1 MTKAYEVRD
10 NSLTLFPNDRKDK
23 PNQPD
28 YRGDGMVNGVP
39 VKLSG
44 WKKTG
49 KNGVFLSLAVQNKDQ
64 PAPGN
69 RDIGPGRKAEESWS
83 EDLSDSIPF

>member
-1 MTKAYEVRD
+1 MSYEPRD

-44 WKKTG
+44 WKKIG

-69 RDIGPGRKAEESWS
+69 PRAGQARQEPESWS
-83 EDLSDSIPF
+83 EALDDDLPF

>member
-1 MTKAYEVRD
+1 MSYEPRD

-44 WKKTG
+44 WRKTG

-69 RDIGPGRKAEESWS
+69 PRAAPARQEPESWS
-83 EDLSDSIPF
+83 EALDDDLPF